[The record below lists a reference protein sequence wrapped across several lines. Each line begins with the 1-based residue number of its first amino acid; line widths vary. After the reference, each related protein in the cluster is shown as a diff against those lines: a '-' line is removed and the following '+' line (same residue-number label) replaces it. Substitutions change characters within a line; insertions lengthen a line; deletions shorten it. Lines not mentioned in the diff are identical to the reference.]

1 MLAMAFAVVVLNG
14 LIDRGPKFHG
24 KSANAWVKELGSPG
38 GNKGQAMNAL
48 LRLGCPESGPHLI
61 SALESQGTPGY
72 RSLWPKLPDSLRK
85 HLPDPNARLYQTR
98 YHAVVVLKEFGTS
111 ASGAIPALVHL
122 LDEPNPSF
130 RCNVIAALGEIGPN
144 DSAAISA
151 LRKMAEDKDP
161 FIRSTASAA
170 LAKASSK
177 PKD

>member
-1 MLAMAFAVVVLNG
+1 
-14 LIDRGPKFHG
+14 
-24 KSANAWVKELGSPG
+24 
-38 GNKGQAMNAL
+38 
-48 LRLGCPESGPHLI
+48 
-61 SALESQGTPGY
+61 
-72 RSLWPKLPDSLRK
+72 
-85 HLPDPNARLYQTR
+85 
-98 YHAVVVLKEFGTS
+98 
-111 ASGAIPALVHL
+111 VHL